1 MKRYGTTLLSKIGTA
16 PNGATKRKGVRVYCP
31 RKTSQGESVE
41 AMTVLITGG
50 AGYIGSH
57 MTLALLARGRKAV
70 VLDDLSTGSRDAV
83 PAGAPLIVGD
93 VADEALVMRLIA
105 EHGVTAI
112 AHFAAKIV
120 VPDSIRDP
128 LGTYTANTMKT
139 AQLLRAATMAGAP
152 YFIFS
157 STAAVYGLLPPTPTP
172 EDAPLVP
179 ASPYGASKLM
189 SERILADAAAAHR
202 LRYVVLRYFN
212 VAGADPE
219 MRTGQ
224 RAAGASNLIT
234 LATRAALGMTDGL
247 DILGTDLPTPDGTG
261 VRDYIHVSD
270 LADAHVAAL
279 EHLESGGDSATLNC
293 GYGRGFS
300 VREVADAV
308 RRAAGHDFP
317 VREKPRREG
326 DPFIS
331 IADARRIRATLDWT
345 PKLDDLDLI
354 VSHALEW
361 ERRYWGADER
371 KHIWTRRRAA
381 G

>member
-1 MKRYGTTLLSKIGTA
+1 
-16 PNGATKRKGVRVYCP
+16 
-31 RKTSQGESVE
+31 
-41 AMTVLITGG
+41 MTVLITGG

-57 MTLALLARGRKAV
+57 MTLALLARGRRAI

-83 PAGAPLIVGD
+83 PVGAPLIVGD
-93 VADEALVMRLIA
+93 VADEALVLRLIA

-112 AHFAAKIV
+112 AHFAARIV

-128 LGTYTANTMKT
+128 LGTYMANTMKT
-139 AQLLRAATMAGAP
+139 AQLLRAATAAGAP
-152 YFIFS
+152 HFIFS

-172 EDAPLVP
+172 ETAPLEP

-189 SERILADAAAAHR
+189 SERILSDAAAAHR

-212 VAGADPE
+212 VAGADPQ

-279 EHLESGGDSATLNC
+279 EHLEAGGDSATLNC

-300 VREVADAV
+300 VREVIDAV

-331 IADARRIRATLDWT
+331 IADARAIRATLDWT
-345 PKLDDLDLI
+345 PKLDDLDVI
-354 VSHALEW
+354 VAHALEW
-361 ERRYWGADER
+361 ERHYWGAEER
-371 KHIWTRRRAA
+371 KRLWTARRAA